1 MIFVSFMHTERNI
14 DLYVDTLNEKMEFSL
29 VKEVKIYV
37 RVCISERLTAI

>member
-1 MIFVSFMHTERNI
+1 MHTERNI
-14 DLYVDTLNEKMEFSL
+14 DLYVDTLNEKMEFPL